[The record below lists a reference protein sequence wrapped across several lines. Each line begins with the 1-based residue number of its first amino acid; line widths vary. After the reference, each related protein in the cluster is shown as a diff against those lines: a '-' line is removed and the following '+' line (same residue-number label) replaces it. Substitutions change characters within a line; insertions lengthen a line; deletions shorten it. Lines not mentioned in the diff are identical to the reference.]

1 LLRFSVSRRGARLQ
15 WHMSIFVSA
24 QSANRTA
31 RAQYWPEPSSHS
43 GQRAPPDPR
52 IVDPAEFIATLRA
65 QYSLPPLPDLLLR
78 ARSAPANETW
88 WPRWL
93 LDEPRLRQHL
103 GAHVRLTES
112 ARLYNA
118 RFVWVGVP
126 YPGLVPTA
134 QDVSD
139 ASDRTLTRCMVSLV
153 THGQPKDKRAYIWC
167 VVNADGDAVE
177 LSEDILRALL
187 ATEIRECKA
196 YVKRGGTMAST
207 SGATDYVAAAQLMA
221 MNVTGLPGVDSHK
234 LLPFAAEQPSAAGQS
249 DFLTP
254 VPTTTLKNRSAVLDT
269 MRRSIQKKRA
279 AGEPIPNPL
288 CPPGGASRDTV
299 LAVMRYIIHYCQFDP
314 AAKAALGPPPHADD
328 MAAIMRDPAFVEAIR
343 TCGDLFYQSPPQ

>member
-1 LLRFSVSRRGARLQ
+1 
-15 WHMSIFVSA
+15 MSIFVSA

-31 RAQYWPEPSSHS
+31 RAHYWPEPASHPS
-43 GQRAPPDPR
+43 QRAQADPR
-52 IVDPAEFIATLRA
+52 VVDPAEFIATLRA
-65 QYSLPPLPDLLLR
+65 QYSVPPLPDLLLR

-93 LDEPRLRQHL
+93 LDEPRLHQHL
-103 GAHVRLTES
+103 GARVLLTES

-126 YPGLVPTA
+126 YPGLVPA
-134 QDVSD
+134 VQDVSD
-139 ASDRTLTRCMVSLV
+139 ASDRALTRCMVSLV
-153 THGQPKDKRAYIWC
+153 THNPPRDKSAYIWC

-177 LSEDILRALL
+177 LSCDILRALL
-187 ATEIRECKA
+187 ATEIRELKS
-196 YVKRGGTMAST
+196 YVKRGGTMASAPGT
-207 SGATDYVAAAQLMA
+207 TADYVAAAQLMA
-221 MNVTGLPGVDSHK
+221 MNVTGLPGVDSQK
-234 LLPFAAEQPSAAGQS
+234 LLPFVTEQPTSAGQS

-254 VPTTTLKNRSAVLDT
+254 VPTTTLKNRPAVLDT
-269 MRRSIQKKRA
+269 MRRSIQKKRD

-288 CPPGGASRDTV
+288 CPPGGASRETV

-314 AAKAALGPPPHADD
+314 AAKTVLGTPPHADD

-343 TCGDLFYQSPPQ
+343 TCGDLFYQSTPQ